1 MRLSLRV
8 LGISL
13 FLAGMAGML
22 SAAAK
27 THVITFGRWT
37 SIRLL
42 SGANEDQPLELKIR
56 PLYVDGVLKAYT
68 LGIPHEIT
76 DRLLVVRRM
85 VRVNDA
91 LPSETSPIQQ
101 WIWQRGG
108 WLLIDRANGHISSAN
123 LPEFDPNYSVATW
136 YRDYVAYCGISQ
148 DGRKLYAI
156 VMQLGRRKPILK
168 KPMAESNNGD
178 SGASECMEPTWQR
191 QPTRVTFLWKPDQT
205 VTYAIRGSAVE
216 LSDDDEEGTE

>member
-8 LGISL
+8 LGIAL
-13 FLAGMAGML
+13 FLASVAGMV

-42 SGANEDQPLELKIR
+42 SGPNEDQPIELKIR
-56 PLYVDGVLKAYT
+56 PLYVDGMVKAYT
-68 LGIPHEIT
+68 FGISHEIT
-76 DRLLVVRRM
+76 DRLLVVRRI

-91 LPSETSPIQQ
+91 LPSETPTAPQ

-123 LPEFDPNYSVATW
+123 LPEFDSDHSAANW
-136 YRDYVAYCGISQ
+136 YRDYVAYCGISA
-148 DGRKLYAI
+148 DGQKLYAI

-168 KPMAESNNGD
+168 KPIAESNNGD
-178 SGASECMEPTWQR
+178 STEPECMEPNWQR
-191 QPTRVTFLWKPDQT
+191 QPTRVTFLWKPDQKI
-205 VTYAIRGSAVE
+205 TYAIRGSAAE
-216 LSDDDEEGTE
+216 LNDDEEEGTE